1 MKNWHTMSLYDRFN
15 CWTIITVAS
24 LCLILLFIIYPF
36 SVLVIHSVV
45 TETGEISFANYVN
58 IFP

>member
-45 TETGEISFANYVN
+45 TAVYSF
-58 IFP
+58 